1 MPLRVVQFSHMNDTS
16 TNKARLEEEK
26 GKLEAELAT
35 VSRQNPANPADWEP
49 AAVDVAEA
57 DPNLEADHMERFGEN
72 VAITEDLEARLMDVR
87 DALARI
93 ENGTYGTCEVG
104 GEEIEADRL
113 EADPAARTCK
123 AHLG

>member
-1 MPLRVVQFSHMNDTS
+1 MNDTS

>member
-1 MPLRVVQFSHMNDTS
+1 MNDTS
-16 TNKARLEEEK
+16 TYKAKLEEEK
-26 GKLEAELAT
+26 TRLEAELAT

-49 AAVDVAEA
+49 TAADEAEA

-72 VAITEDLEARLMDVR
+72 VAITEDLEARYKDVQ

-93 ENGTYGTCEVG
+93 ENGTYGTCEVS
-104 GEEIEADRL
+104 GEEIETDRL

-123 AHLG
+123 AHMN